1 MIKRGLLGMG
11 LAAGVVAT
19 AVLASAGC
27 DTLGSPATPEVPLW
41 VHHPGGALH
50 VWMRRELTASSRDT
64 GEPYE
69 RGKPTVDPAH
79 RRVFVGSSDHGLYAL
94 RAEDAF
100 TLWRFETMAPVQS
113 EPLYDPEEDVVYFG
127 SMDGALYKVQALDG
141 DLLWRF
147 STNSEVS
154 RPPVIDGDTLYFTN
168 ANDTLIA
175 LDRKSGEMK
184 WHQHRTP
191 AFGMEIAG
199 HAGVA
204 LGDGLVYTAF
214 SDGVVL
220 AYSTA
225 DGSEQW
231 PLIDLAAE
239 AEAAQGELPPY
250 LDVDTTPIVSRAKDE
265 EVVFV
270 GSYAA
275 GVFALNA
282 ENGRTV
288 WDNPDVKGVHEIVLW
303 EQPPH
308 PAHDRGELRERAPL
322 VPGRRVLL
330 ASSGPTGL
338 WGLDPDTGETIWR
351 RDLPE
356 GGMTAPVAVNG
367 AVLVGTTR
375 YGLFL
380 FSVLDGG
387 VIDGLNTGGDIAMT
401 PAAFGSRAFVLTNA
415 GWFLG
420 VGVDRPPGTE
430 G

>member
-1 MIKRGLLGMG
+1 MQINKYG
-11 LAAGVVAT
+11 LAGVAAVALT
-19 AVLASAGC
+19 AVPSAGC

-50 VWMRRELTASSRDT
+50 VWVRRELTATSRDI

-69 RGKPTVDPAH
+69 RGRPAIDAAH

-100 TLWRFETMAPVQS
+100 TLWRFETVAPVQS

-127 SMDGALYKVQALDG
+127 SMDGALYKVRALDG
-141 DLLWRF
+141 SLLWRF

-168 ANDTLIA
+168 ANDTLVA
-175 LDRKSGEMK
+175 LDRVTGEMK

-199 HAGVA
+199 HAGAAV
-204 LGDGLVYTAF
+204 GHGLVYTAF

-220 AYSTA
+220 AYSA
-225 DGSEQW
+225 EDGSEQW
-231 PLIDLAAE
+231 PVIDLAAE
-239 AEAAQGELPPY
+239 AEAAEGELPPY
-250 LDVDTTPIVSRAKDE
+250 LDVDTTPIVSRAGGEDA
-265 EVVFV
+265 VFV

-275 GVFALNA
+275 GVFALGA
-282 ENGRTV
+282 ESGGRI
-288 WDNPDVKGVHEIVLW
+288 WDNPDVKGVTELALY
-303 EQPPH
+303 EQPAQPGAEGAPPV
-308 PAHDRGELRERAPL
+308 PA
-322 VPGRRVLL
+322 RRVLL
-330 ASSGPTGL
+330 ASAGPTGL
-338 WGLDPDTGETIWR
+338 WGLDPDTGTTLWR
-351 RDLPE
+351 RQLPE
-356 GGMTAPVAVNG
+356 GGMSAPAVVNA

-380 FSVLDGG
+380 FSILDGG
-387 VIDGLNTGGDIAMT
+387 LIDGLNTGGDIAMA
-401 PAAFGSRAFVLTNA
+401 PAAYGSRAFVLTNA

-420 VGVDRPPGTE
+420 VGVDRPHRAKG